1 MAKINL
7 KKTSRDF
14 LDPFSTNVPLLY
26 PLKTSVNQRFSGVFR
41 SYRSGTLV
49 ENGLR
54 YKLITEFK
62 VQSFLL

>member
-26 PLKTSVNQRFSGVFR
+26 PLKTSVNQRFSDVFR
-41 SYRSGTLV
+41 SWDIGIKWV
-49 ENGLR
+49 
-54 YKLITEFK
+54 K
-62 VQSFLL
+62 VQVNYRV